1 MEKIFLVFF
10 IVMIF
15 CVSGCSNLRQAV
27 GTEKIKLDEFA
38 IVEKNKLLMPP
49 KFDLQSEL
57 DFTEKSGSKVKDDIS
72 ILFGVER
79 RVKMDEIDSQLAIYF
94 PFNQISENIR
104 EIIDQETYNLQIKS
118 RTGIDILFG
127 DNDIPKIGPILDPK
141 KEQERIDKLLGN

>member
-10 IVMIF
+10 IVMILS
-15 CVSGCSNLRQAV
+15 VSGCSNLRQAV

-141 KEQERIDKLLGN
+141 KEQERIDELLGN